1 VAADTDAP
9 WAGRLRLAALG
20 GLGAMGVGA
29 AGVVMLVW
37 GESLLVASI
46 VFAVK
51 TLGLWWGYLVFC
63 LGWGAMGL
71 ASLAIYDRAL
81 PIVHPLVSRW
91 WRQVWPRRKA
101 EAGEASTPSWAAPS
115 VIVQLVMK
123 VARASQPLGVLAAAA
138 LIGGAGTP
146 VWRLL
151 GFRGASAYVC
161 VALSSAVFG
170 IIWVPF
176 YGVGGGALW
185 DLAVG

>member
-1 VAADTDAP
+1 
-9 WAGRLRLAALG
+9 LRLAALG

-29 AGVVMLVW
+29 LGVVMLVW

-63 LGWGAMGL
+63 LGWAAAGV

-81 PIVHPLVSRW
+81 PIVHPLVIRW

-101 EAGEASTPSWAAPS
+101 EAGEASTSSWTAPS
-115 VIVQLVMK
+115 VIAQLVMK
-123 VARASQPLGVLAAAA
+123 VARASRPLGVLAAAA
-138 LIGGAGTP
+138 LIGGAGSP

-161 VALSSAVFG
+161 VVLASAVFG

>member
-1 VAADTDAP
+1 M
-9 WAGRLRLAALG
+9 RLAALG

-29 AGVVMLVW
+29 LGVVMLVW

-63 LGWGAMGL
+63 LGWGAAGL
-71 ASLAIYDRAL
+71 ASLAIYDCAL
-81 PIVHPLVSRW
+81 PIVHPLVIRW

-101 EAGEASTPSWAAPS
+101 EAGEASTQSWTAPS
-115 VIVQLVMK
+115 VIAQLVMK
-123 VARASQPLGVLAAAA
+123 VARASRPLGVLAAAA

>member
-1 VAADTDAP
+1 
-9 WAGRLRLAALG
+9 LRLAALG
-20 GLGAMGVGA
+20 GLGAIGVGA
-29 AGVVMLVW
+29 VGVVMLVW
-37 GESLLVASI
+37 GETLLVASI

-81 PIVHPLVSRW
+81 PIVHPLVIRW
-91 WRQVWPRRKA
+91 WRQLWPRRKA
-101 EAGEASTPSWAAPS
+101 KVSEASAASRAEPSLLAR
-115 VIVQLVMK
+115 LVMR
-123 VARASQPLGVLAAAA
+123 VARASRPLGVLAAAA
-138 LIGGAGTP
+138 LIGGPGAP

-151 GFRGASAYVC
+151 GFRGASGYVC
-161 VALSSAVFG
+161 VVLSTALFG

-176 YGVGGGALW
+176 YGLGGGALW

>member
-1 VAADTDAP
+1 
-9 WAGRLRLAALG
+9 LRLAALG
-20 GLGAMGVGA
+20 GLGAIGVGA
-29 AGVVMLVW
+29 VGVVMLVW
-37 GESLLVASI
+37 GETLLVASI

-81 PIVHPLVSRW
+81 PIVHPLVMRW
-91 WRQVWPRRKA
+91 WRQLWPRRKD
-101 EAGEASTPSWAAPS
+101 EAGEASTASRAEPSLLAR
-115 VIVQLVMK
+115 LVMR
-123 VARASQPLGVLAAAA
+123 VARASRPLGVLAAAV
-138 LIGGAGTP
+138 LIGGPGTP

-151 GFRGASAYVC
+151 GFRGASGYVC
-161 VALSSAVFG
+161 VVLSTALFG

-176 YGVGGGALW
+176 YGLGGGALW

>member
-1 VAADTDAP
+1 
-9 WAGRLRLAALG
+9 LRLAALG
-20 GLGAMGVGA
+20 SLGAIGVGA
-29 AGVVMLVW
+29 VGVVMLVW
-37 GESLLVASI
+37 GETLLVASI

-81 PIVHPLVSRW
+81 PIVHPLVIRW
-91 WRQVWPRRKA
+91 WRQLWPRREA
-101 EAGEASTPSWAAPS
+101 EADGASASSRAEPSLLAR
-115 VIVQLVMK
+115 LVMR
-123 VARASQPLGVLAAAA
+123 VARASRPLGVLAAAA
-138 LIGGAGTP
+138 LIGGPGTP

-151 GFRGASAYVC
+151 GFRGASGYVC
-161 VALSSAVFG
+161 VVLSTAVFG

-176 YGVGGGALW
+176 YGLGGGALW

>member
-1 VAADTDAP
+1 MAADTDAP
-9 WAGRLRLAALG
+9 RAVRLRLAALG

-81 PIVHPLVSRW
+81 PIAHPLVIRW

-101 EAGEASTPSWAAPS
+101 EASEASIPSWAAPS
-115 VIVQLVMK
+115 VITQLVMK
-123 VARASQPLGVLAAAA
+123 VARASRPLGVLAAAA

>member
-1 VAADTDAP
+1 
-9 WAGRLRLAALG
+9 LRLAALG
-20 GLGAMGVGA
+20 GLGAIGVGA
-29 AGVVMLVW
+29 LGVVMLLW

-51 TLGLWWGYLVFC
+51 ALGLWWGYLAFC
-63 LGWGAMGL
+63 LGWGTLGL

-81 PIVHPLVSRW
+81 PIVHPLLIRW
-91 WRQVWPRRKA
+91 WRELWPRRKP
-101 EAGEASTPSWAAPS
+101 EAGEASTQSPAALS
-115 VIVQLVMK
+115 LIAQLVMR
-123 VARASQPLGVLAAAA
+123 VARASRPLGVVAAAA
-138 LIGGAGTP
+138 LIGGPGAP

-161 VALSSAVFG
+161 VALSAAVFG